1 MTKRDHRADR
11 RAAAQLP
18 MAFTTRQVLDQK
30 RRADAVVLLSKLLL
44 HVARAGGRSEVV
56 DDPS

>member
-1 MTKRDHRADR
+1 
-11 RAAAQLP
+11 